1 MLKPCP
7 FCGGA
12 FRVVE
17 SAGPNNLTVYH
28 ESEDESCPM
37 EAHET
42 WCGPE
47 YLDRYDRR
55 PIEDALTA
63 RAEKA
68 ERERDDAR
76 ARLAVVNEAWGRIPR
91 TAWVELE
98 QFLVKRDEARAID
111 AALSESHALAVVE
124 TQIESD
130 GTPCWYEAVAC
141 WNGSEDG
148 REIGTPV
155 TVVVLHA
162 NAVLERGVDH
172 PTLSEG

>member
-55 PIEDALTA
+55 PIEDALRA
-63 RAEKA
+63 RAEAA
-68 ERERDDAR
+68 EARAAQAGADAR
-76 ARLAVVNEAWGRIPR
+76 LMLAELYYADERCIFDDRLPLDERTAVSGMARAHVSTPR
-91 TAWVELE
+91 AAWVEAVRRIL
-98 QFLVKRDEARAID
+98 
-111 AALSESHALAVVE
+111 AAGGAA
-124 TQIESD
+124 
-130 GTPCWYEAVAC
+130 
-141 WNGSEDG
+141 
-148 REIGTPV
+148 
-155 TVVVLHA
+155 
-162 NAVLERGVDH
+162 
-172 PTLSEG
+172 